1 VTARLMSC
9 NQFITLMKNIV
20 AFVFVLLAIGHVN
33 ASGVKP
39 DSPVG
44 ISVIK
49 KGAVVKLFYRGEQS
63 GKVKVTIYDEDGKVV
78 FTETHNNTEHFMRPY
93 NFSSLPAGNYTIELS
108 DEQGKRFKKVTHS
121 WKTEIRSAHLTR
133 LNDNE
138 NKYMLA
144 VPNKGQDALTVRIY
158 DHNYKQLYQET
169 EIINGNFA
177 KVYNLRWRH
186 GPHIFEITDQK
197 GKTNRF
203 IE

>member
-1 VTARLMSC
+1 MTARLMSC

-108 DEQGKRFKKVTHS
+108 DEQGKLFRKVTHS

-177 KVYNLRWRH
+177 KVYNLRWLH